1 MDVITLPNNEK
12 LLIDFND
19 GDFISGENW
28 FLEGYCED
36 PQKINI
42 ASSSVKGSTTEANFK
57 VISDSEGNSDGKRV
71 SFKIPVSNA
80 SGNWDVTLR
89 VLDEDSKNP
98 QSSERVYSLK
108 IDNTKPAFKDGQN
121 EDDLVLFKNGY
132 GSDGTKIDNSGNYV
146 QNSNGSIFT
155 IASSVEEAGSGFKNA
170 AVYFER
176 SYQKEGKRRIF
187 NVRKEYGDSRRENA
201 TEISSS
207 KQEDSV

>member
-1 MDVITLPNNEK
+1 M
-12 LLIDFND
+12 
-19 GDFISGENW
+19 
-28 FLEGYCED
+28 
-36 PQKINI
+36 
-42 ASSSVKGSTTEANFK
+42 
-57 VISDSEGNSDGKRV
+57 ISDSEGVSDGKRV
-71 SFKIPVSNA
+71 SFKIPVSSA

-89 VLDEDSKNP
+89 VLDADSETP

-187 NVRKEYGDSRRENA
+187 NVRKEYGDSRGENA
-201 TEISSS
+201 PAGRHGGRGFWQDLCDAGRQRAGVEQDGDLPRPVCQGHRPAARRPSRRPHLRRCSR
-207 KQEDSV
+207 